1 MTAVRKDRVEFSYA
15 DALIASGIA
24 GQAAILEEELKMGVS
39 LTYEDE
45 HGNLVQKHPDGS
57 ITPRKK

>member
-1 MTAVRKDRVEFSYA
+1 MSAAREKLAEFSYA

-24 GQAAILEEELKMGVS
+24 GQAAILEEELKAGIS